1 MNNILKNVNYM
12 FTTSQVDKFPK
23 GNLSE
28 VLIIG
33 KSNVGKSSFI
43 NAITNNNKL
52 AKISKTPGKTQALS
66 FFNVN
71 EDFIL
76 IDSPGYGYAKVSKD
90 QIERHYKMFNDYISN
105 SNKLKAVIVLL
116 DLRRNEISN
125 IDLDII
131 KFFKKHKMSIIVIG
145 TKLDKLKQKDL
156 HAFKKSFEKNKVTE
170 SLELITFSSITR
182 KNIDLIIKRLYQVAN

>member
-1 MNNILKNVNYM
+1 MLKNVRYM
-12 FTTSQVDKFPK
+12 LTTSQVEKFPK

-28 VLIIG
+28 ILIIG

-76 IDSPGYGYAKVSKD
+76 VDSPGYGYAKVSKD
-90 QIERHYKMFNDYISN
+90 QIERHYKMFNDYISS

-116 DLRRNEISN
+116 DLRRSKISD

-131 KFFKKHKMSIIVIG
+131 KFFKKHKISLIVIG
-145 TKLDKLKQKDL
+145 TKLDKLRQKDL
-156 HAFKKSFEKNKVTE
+156 HAFKISFENNKITE
-170 SLELITFSSITR
+170 SLELITFSSVTK
-182 KNIDLIIKRLYQVAN
+182 KNVNLIVKRLYQVAN